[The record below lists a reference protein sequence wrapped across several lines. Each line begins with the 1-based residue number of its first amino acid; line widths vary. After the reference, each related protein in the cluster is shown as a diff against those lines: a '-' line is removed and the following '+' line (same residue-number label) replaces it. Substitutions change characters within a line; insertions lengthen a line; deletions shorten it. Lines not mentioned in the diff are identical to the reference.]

1 MQYTVVQI
9 TLSGTYG
16 VNDLKEDLRTMYIR
30 AGVKQENILFLFTDS
45 QVTDEKFLVYINDL
59 MSSGNIADLFPTEDK
74 DGIISS
80 MRLEVK
86 SRGLVDS
93 PENCWAV
100 FIERVCR
107 SLHVCL
113 CFSPVTDSFRR
124 RAIRFPALVNCTTID
139 WFQAW
144 PEEAL
149 LSVSQRFLA
158 DVALGED
165 ATAVVNFMPFSFL
178 QVNKVSAAYLQTDGR
193 YNYTTPKSF
202 LELIRLF
209 KIMLSRKRQAR
220 RALHVAM
227 LSAACLLP

>member
-1 MQYTVVQI
+1 
-9 TLSGTYG
+9 
-16 VNDLKEDLRTMYIR
+16 
-30 AGVKQENILFLFTDS
+30 
-45 QVTDEKFLVYINDL
+45 
-59 MSSGNIADLFPTEDK
+59 
-74 DGIISS
+74 
-80 MRLEVK
+80 
-86 SRGLVDS
+86 
-93 PENCWAV
+93 
-100 FIERVCR
+100 
-107 SLHVCL
+107 
-113 CFSPVTDSFRR
+113 
-124 RAIRFPALVNCTTID
+124 LVNCTTID